1 MSDEKKLLALLCSS
15 AACDGYQLWITGTCC
30 PGVNN
35 KKREK
40 NEIGEHSI
48 DPCSCV
54 IVFALRMASS
64 PIDPRERERDCLDT
78 GTLQF
83 WF

>member
-1 MSDEKKLLALLCSS
+1 M
-15 AACDGYQLWITGTCC
+15 
-30 PGVNN
+30 NN